1 MRFGLFM
8 APFHPTGQNPT
19 LALERDLEL
28 IEHLDRLGFHEVW
41 IGEHHSGGYE
51 IISSP
56 EVFIAAAAART
67 KYIRLGSGVNSLPY
81 HQPLMLADRFVLL
94 DHLTRGRA
102 MLGCGPGQ
110 LTSDAH
116 MLGIPADTQRPRM
129 DEALD
134 AIMALLR
141 GETVTKQTDWFTLAG
156 RAPAA
161 EAVQRTEHRGRGR
174 GLDLTHRRQGG
185 RQVRHRAAL
194 DRGDD
199 EDRASTRSARTGRR
213 GTRSPR
219 STVTPPNGRSGA
231 SSARCTSPRRRSRRA
246 PTSSTA
252 SCPFSK
258 YFTHVLPAGPTRG
271 DTPEEII
278 ANVDEDGFAVIG
290 TPDDAIAKIESLVD
304 ESGGFG
310 TFLLFGHDW
319 ASPAATKHSFEL
331 FAQYV
336 MPHFTGQLERP
347 QASCDWVTGSGG
359 EFVNR
364 AAERDHEGDR
374 GPRGRT
380 AGHLIVR
387 RVLVLAGLAWFLG
400 RARASTGGVAP
411 RGGPGRAR
419 PRCRRRAP
427 AGRSRSRRPP
437 TRRGD
442 TSMPSLRRHRRP
454 TRPRPRRRP

>member
-19 LALERDLEL
+19 LALERDLDL

-41 IGEHHSGGYE
+41 VGEHHSGGYE

-67 KYIRLGSGVNSLPY
+67 KYVRLGSGVNSLPY
-81 HQPLMLADRFVLL
+81 HHPLLLADRFVLL

-129 DEALD
+129 EEALD

-141 GETVTKQTDWFTLAG
+141 GETVTMHTDWFTLQDA
-156 RAPAA
+156 RLQLKPYSEPSLEVAVAA
-161 EAVQRTEHRGRGR
+161 SISPTGA
-174 GLDLTHRRQGG
+174 
-185 RQVRHRAAL
+185 RAAGKHGVGL
-194 DRGDD
+194 LSIAATMKQGFDAIGSHWNTWNEVAARHGNTA
-199 EDRASTRSARTGRR
+199 DRAKWRLVGPMHLAETKEQARRDVEYGI
-213 GTRSPR
+213 
-219 STVTPPNGRSGA
+219 VE
-231 SSARCTSPRRRSRRA
+231 
-246 PTSSTA
+246 
-252 SCPFSK
+252 FSK

-271 DTPEEII
+271 DTAEEII

-290 TPDDAIAKIESLVD
+290 TPDDAIAKLESLVA

-319 ASPAATKHSFEL
+319 ASPERTKHSFEL
-331 FAQYV
+331 FAKYV
-336 MPHFTGQLERP
+336 MPHFTGQLAP
-347 QASCDWVTGSGG
+347 PAASCDWVTGSGG

-364 AAERDHEGDR
+364 AANAIMKAIADHAAEQQ
-374 GPRGRT
+374 
-380 AGHLIVR
+380 
-387 RVLVLAGLAWFLG
+387 
-400 RARASTGGVAP
+400 
-411 RGGPGRAR
+411 
-419 PRCRRRAP
+419 P
-427 AGRSRSRRPP
+427 A
-437 TRRGD
+437 T
-442 TSMPSLRRHRRP
+442 
-454 TRPRPRRRP
+454 